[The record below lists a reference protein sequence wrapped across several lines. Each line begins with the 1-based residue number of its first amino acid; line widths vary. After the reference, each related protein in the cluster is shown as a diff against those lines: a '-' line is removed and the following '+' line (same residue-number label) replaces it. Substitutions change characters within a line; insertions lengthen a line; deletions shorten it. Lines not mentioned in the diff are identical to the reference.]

1 MAAVC
6 CRSAA
11 HAESAAAFIG
21 AGVPMEDIAGLPDS
35 DLILLSVPD
44 GEIAGVAQR
53 LAQVTLSPGALVFHA
68 SGVLDVSVLAPLHSR
83 EILLGS
89 LHPAYSFA
97 DPARAVAGFPG
108 TLCALEGD
116 EAGCLALEAFTRLI
130 GGRPFRLAAG
140 GKASYH
146 AALSIAS
153 NFMVTLTGLAQSV
166 ACEAGIDSGLSRDL
180 LGGLMRQTLEN
191 ALALG
196 PDAALTGPIVRGDAE
211 TVARHLHALR
221 CPSERETYLAL
232 ARATLRL
239 ARPRLDEA
247 HFQALSSLLASDS
260 AASRDEYSRGI

>member
-1 MAAVC
+1 VC
-6 CRSAA
+6 CRSIE
-11 HAESAAAFIG
+11 HAESAVTFIG
-21 AGVPMEDIAGLPDS
+21 AGIPIHDIASVPDS
-35 DLILLSVPD
+35 DLVLLSVPD
-44 GEIAGVAQR
+44 GEIAGVAQQ
-53 LAQVTLSPGALVFHA
+53 LAQATLSPGGLVFHA
-68 SGVLDVSVLAPLHSR
+68 SGVLDVSVLAPLRSR
-83 EILLGS
+83 DILLGS

-116 EAGCLALEAFTRLI
+116 EAGCQALEAFTRLI

-153 NFMVTLTGLAQSV
+153 NFLVTLTGLAQSV
-166 ACEAGIDSGLSRDL
+166 AREAGIDPGLSRDL
-180 LGGLMRQTLEN
+180 LGGLMRQTLDN

-221 CPSERETYLAL
+221 CPSEREIYLAL

-239 ARPRLDEA
+239 ARPRLDEV
-247 HFQALSSLLASDS
+247 HFQALSSLLACDS
-260 AASRDEYSRGI
+260 VTGRGEYSCGI